1 MVFQPHIFWALPA
14 GPQPLANFNFCDFL
28 PSDDHFERTTRQGIH
43 LPSSNLSNKINQP
56 NSSVANPASV
66 VTNLDQTSCLKPQV
80 SSLNRV
86 FLSECFENPS
96 ESSELANS
104 ISDTN
109 GLFFVPAFCGL
120 QAPVNDP
127 TAAAGL
133 IGNLL
138 PRHEFYVV
146 LQNDC
151 NSDSSYTPTSQM
163 YKSMPVCSIG
173 KRLHHTK
180 TKRLTASLIPD
191 EREIVLASL
200 KKFIHIG
207 NATGYFWEQWCHLPA

>member
-1 MVFQPHIFWALPA
+1 MVFHGISFGLYQLSHNHWPILTSVT
-14 GPQPLANFNFCDFL
+14 
-28 PSDDHFERTTRQGIH
+28 SDDHFERPTRQGIH

-66 VTNLDQTSCLKPQV
+66 VTNLDLTSCIKPQV
-80 SSLNRV
+80 SSLTRV

-104 ISDTN
+104 IPDTN

-138 PRHEFYVV
+138 PRHSVYVV

-151 NSDSSYTPTSQM
+151 NSNSSYTPTSQIHGLVSHIVRQERGSPCQFAALV
-163 YKSMPVCSIG
+163 KGFIRQKHNG
-173 KRLHHTK
+173 WQHH
-180 TKRLTASLIPD
+180 
-191 EREIVLASL
+191 
-200 KKFIHIG
+200 
-207 NATGYFWEQWCHLPA
+207 